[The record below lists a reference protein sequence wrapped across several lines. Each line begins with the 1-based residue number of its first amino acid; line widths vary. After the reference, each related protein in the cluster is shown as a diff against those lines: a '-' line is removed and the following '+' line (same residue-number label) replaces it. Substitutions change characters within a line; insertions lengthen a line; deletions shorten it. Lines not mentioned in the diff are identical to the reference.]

1 VFETL
6 SERLTQVLSSLRGK
20 GRLSAADIDA
30 TLREIRLVL
39 LEADVALPVA
49 REFIAR
55 VKERASSEEVSAA
68 LNPAQQI
75 IKIVNEELIEILGGD
90 ARRLRFAKNPPT
102 VIMLAGLQG
111 SGKTTLAAKLA
122 RWLKAQGNTP
132 LLVAAD
138 LQRPNAVQQ
147 LQVLGEQAGVP
158 VYAPEP
164 GNGVGDPVAVA
175 RQSLDEARRRLHN
188 VVVID
193 TAGRLGIDEEMMA
206 QAAAIADATDPDEI
220 LFVVDAM
227 IGQDAVTTAQAFLDG
242 VGFDGVVLTKLD
254 GDARGGAALSVA
266 QLTGRPV
273 MFASTGEKLEDFDVF
288 HPDRM
293 ASRILDMGDILTLIE
308 QAERTFDAEQTA
320 AMAGKLA
327 SGEGFT
333 LEDFVEQLAMVR
345 KLGPIGNLLGMLPG
359 AAQNKELLSQ
369 VSDADLDRAA
379 AIVNSMT
386 PAERRNPKI
395 LNGSRRARIAK
406 GSGTTVG
413 EVNNLVVRF
422 QEGQKMMRQML
433 GGGSIPGM
441 PPIPGMRRAAT
452 KAAKGKKGSAKK
464 KQRGGRPGG
473 APGRP
478 AGGAGTS
485 PGRAAGGP
493 GGLGGA
499 GLPGLGGAGGLGGPG
514 ALPGGLGGG
523 LPPGLGGG
531 LGGALPPGLAGKG
544 RGRGNAGGPPGRRPG
559 GGEAG
564 GAPGRQ
570 PGAGEAGGAH
580 GHQPGAGEARGAAG
594 RQPGAG
600 EAGGAAGR
608 QPGAGEAGGAAGR
621 QPGAT
626 GAGPGDPGAAGA
638 GSAGAGAA
646 GANGDAADDGAPGLV
661 SKDLP
666 AGFGGRRRLLGRRG
680 KKQ

>member
-1 VFETL
+1 MFETL

-75 IKIVNEELIEILGGD
+75 IKIVNEELVEILGGE

-122 RWLKAQGNTP
+122 LWLKAQGNTP

-147 LQVLGEQAGVP
+147 LQVLGQQAGVP

-175 RQSLDEARRRLHN
+175 RQSLDEARHRLHN

-242 VGFDGVVLTKLD
+242 VGYDGVVLTKLD
-254 GDARGGAALSVA
+254 GDARGGAALSIA

-413 EVNNLVVRF
+413 EVNNLVIRF

-433 GGGSIPGM
+433 GGGGIPGM

-452 KAAKGKKGSAKK
+452 KAAKGKKGSSKK

-473 APGRP
+473 APGRS
-478 AGGAGTS
+478 AGGAGTA
-485 PGRAAGGP
+485 PGRAAGG
-493 GGLGGA
+493 LGGT
-499 GLPGLGGAGGLGGPG
+499 GLPGLGGAGGLGGPAG
-514 ALPGGLGGG
+514 LPGTLGGG
-523 LPPGLGGG
+523 LPPGLGGGRPGG
-531 LGGALPPGLAGKG
+531 LGGALPPGLAGKDRTG
-544 RGRGNAGGPPGRRPG
+544 GNA
-559 GGEAG
+559 A

-570 PGAGEAGGAH
+570 PGAGDAGGAPVRE
-580 GHQPGAGEARGAAG
+580 PGAGDAGGTGG

-600 EAGGAAGR
+600 NAGGELGR
-608 QPGAGEAGGAAGR
+608 QAGTAGAGSGE
-621 QPGAT
+621 PGSA
-626 GAGPGDPGAAGA
+626 GAGSAGAGSAGAGSAGAGSAGA

-646 GANGDAADDGAPGLV
+646 GAGANGGGAADDGAPGLV

-666 AGFGGRRRLLGRRG
+666 TGFGGRGRLLGRRG
-680 KKQ
+680 KKK

>member
-75 IKIVNEELIEILGGD
+75 IKIVNEELIEILGGE

-111 SGKTTLAAKLA
+111 SGKTTLAAKLV

-175 RQSLDEARRRLHN
+175 RQSLDEARHRLHN

-254 GDARGGAALSVA
+254 GDARGGAALSIA

-369 VSDADLDRAA
+369 VSDADLDRAE

-433 GGGSIPGM
+433 GGGGIPGM

-473 APGRP
+473 APGRS
-478 AGGAGTS
+478 ASSAGTA
-485 PGRAAGGP
+485 PGRAASGP
-493 GGLGGA
+493 GGPGGA
-499 GLPGLGGAGGLGGPG
+499 GLPGLSGAGGLGGPG
-514 ALPGGLGGG
+514 GLPGALGGG

-531 LGGALPPGLAGKG
+531 PPGGLGSALPPSLAGPG
-544 RGRGNAGGPPGRRPG
+544 RTRGN
-559 GGEAG
+559 AG

-570 PGAGEAGGAH
+570 PGAGDAGGA
-580 GHQPGAGEARGAAG
+580 PG

-600 EAGGAAGR
+600 DAGGAPGR
-608 QPGAGEAGGAAGR
+608 QPGAGDAGGAPGR

-626 GAGPGDPGAAGA
+626 GAGSGEPGSAGSGSAGSGSAAAGAAGA
-638 GSAGAGAA
+638 G
-646 GANGDAADDGAPGLV
+646 ANGGAADDGAPELV

-666 AGFGGRRRLLGRRG
+666 AGFGGRGRFLGRRG
-680 KKQ
+680 KKK

>member
-75 IKIVNEELIEILGGD
+75 IKIVNEELVGILGGE

-122 RWLKAQGNTP
+122 LWLKAQGNTP

-175 RQSLDEARRRLHN
+175 RQSLDEARHRLHN

-206 QAAAIADATDPDEI
+206 QAAGIADATDPDEI

-242 VGFDGVVLTKLD
+242 VGYDGVVLTKLD
-254 GDARGGAALSVA
+254 GDARGGAALSIA

-308 QAERTFDAEQTA
+308 QAERTFDADQTA

-386 PAERRNPKI
+386 PGERRNPKI

-413 EVNNLVVRF
+413 EVNNLVIRF

-433 GGGSIPGM
+433 GGGGIPGM

-473 APGRP
+473 APGRS

-499 GLPGLGGAGGLGGPG
+499 GLPGLGGARGLGGPG
-514 ALPGGLGGG
+514 GLPGALGGG
-523 LPPGLGGG
+523 LPPGLAGGLPSG
-531 LGGALPPGLAGKG
+531 LGGALPPGLASKDRTG
-544 RGRGNAGGPPGRRPG
+544 GNA
-559 GGEAG
+559 A

-570 PGAGEAGGAH
+570 PGVGDAGGA
-580 GHQPGAGEARGAAG
+580 PV
-594 RQPGAG
+594 RQPGEGDA
-600 EAGGAAGR
+600 EGAPVR
-608 QPGAGEAGGAAGR
+608 QPGEGDGAEAPGRQSGSDNAGGEPGR
-621 QPGAT
+621 QTGTA
-626 GAGPGDPGAAGA
+626 GAGSGEPDSAGA
-638 GSAGAGAA
+638 GSAGAGASGA
-646 GANGDAADDGAPGLV
+646 GANGGGAADDGAPGLA

-666 AGFGGRRRLLGRRG
+666 AGFGGRGRLLGRRG
-680 KKQ
+680 KKR